1 LPVEVLAWLTGRVVT
16 TGRTGVP
23 DRDRRTE
30 DRLTD
35 AERAH
40 NRDQASLPAPR
51 PPTRNSGHLPV
62 RP

>member
-1 LPVEVLAWLTGRVVT
+1 MTPRRAQYLIELTYRST
-16 TGRTGVP
+16 M
-23 DRDRRTE
+23 
-30 DRLTD
+30 
-35 AERAH
+35 RAH

>member
-35 AERAH
+35 AEHARI
-40 NRDQASLPAPR
+40 
-51 PPTRNSGHLPV
+51 PT
-62 RP
+62 